1 MFEEKRRM
9 AMDKLNERFGEG
21 FSERT
26 RVDGTQ
32 DPSDSGR
39 RTGRELLAEL
49 RGREKGVSLNDLKE
63 KYQGLVDSGELKV
76 NNVGQGVLERNGV
89 VFKQPNDVKPI
100 EEIKEI
106 DSDPSPS
113 LSEVDAPISIGTYAP
128 IQESSPVQTITTNPV
143 PKFKNDSGDNGYDFS
158 QTLNANQD
166 NDIYNSI
173 VGSNNNVS
181 SFQNNAIGNYS
192 TAGGGLF
199 AQRDPMGFKNKF
211 MNQLFS

>member
-1 MFEEKRRM
+1 MAGEKL
-9 AMDKLNERFGEG
+9 DERFGEG
-21 FSERT
+21 FT
-26 RVDGTQ
+26 DRVKGEGIQEPTKQ
-32 DPSDSGR
+32 GYSK
-39 RTGRELLAEL
+39 RELLAEF
-49 RGREKGVSLNDLKE
+49 RARPDGVSVDEGEGNLVDKF
-63 KYQGLVDSGELKV
+63 QGLVDSGTRF
-76 NNVGQGVLERNGV
+76 NNQAEDYLRGHGV

-100 EEIKEI
+100 EEIKDI

-143 PKFKNDSGDNGYDFS
+143 PEFKNDSGDNGYDFS

-181 SFQNNAIGNYS
+181 NFQDNAIGNYS
-192 TAGGGLF
+192 SIGDGLF

-211 MNQLFS
+211 MNKLFS